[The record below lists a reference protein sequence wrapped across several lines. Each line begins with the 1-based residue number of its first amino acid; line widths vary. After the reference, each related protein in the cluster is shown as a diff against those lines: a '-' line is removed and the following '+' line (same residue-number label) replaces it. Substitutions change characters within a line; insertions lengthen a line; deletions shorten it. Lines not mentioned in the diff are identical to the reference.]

1 MSKYQKKKG
10 KGNSNGN
17 KNVCG
22 DKWVSGS
29 QIAEKTNKS
38 KITISELKT
47 DIISLKEIITG
58 EYNTMVALKTQVEI
72 LNTNI
77 NGGNKTVSFSSR
89 TNSSL

>member
-38 KITISELKT
+38 KITISELKM

>member
-58 EYNTMVALKTQVEI
+58 EYNTMVSLKTQVDI
-72 LNTNI
+72 LNTKI